1 MFAIRLCL
9 LSAALFASTAARAQS
24 AIVLWPTD
32 PRIGAGEQAT
42 ALWLENRGSEPVTL
56 QVRTYGWDQA
66 TGDDRH
72 AATTTIVSSPP
83 IAQVAPGERQ
93 LVRIIRRG
101 PAQPG
106 EQAYRL
112 LIDELPRPA
121 PTADAMVAARLNV
134 QMRYS
139 LPLFAYGPGDAA
151 LSARIVSRIRLV
163 DGRRWIEIRNN
174 GSRHARLN
182 DLRAGAPDGMRTI
195 LPGLLGYVLPG
206 ATMRWPLP
214 DTFDQPVPLVVGIDG
229 KDTTLSTG
237 A

>member
-1 MFAIRLCL
+1 MSAIRLCL
-9 LSAALFASTAARAQS
+9 LSAALFASTTVRAQS

-32 PRIGAGEQAT
+32 PKIAAGEQAT

-66 TGDDRH
+66 AGDDRH
-72 AATTTIVSSPP
+72 AATTAIVSSPP

-121 PTADAMVAARLNV
+121 LATGETVAARLNV

-151 LSARIVSRIRLV
+151 LSGQIASRLRLI
-163 DGRRWIEIRNN
+163 DGRRWIEIRNS
-174 GSRHARLN
+174 GSRHVRLT
-182 DLRAGAPDGMRTI
+182 DLRANAPDGMRAI
-195 LPGLLGYVLPG
+195 QPGLLGYVLPG

-214 DTFDQPVPLVVGIDG
+214 DTFDRPVPLIVAVDG
-229 KDTTLSTG
+229 RDTTLPTS